1 MSKKYYW
8 LKLQRDFFKRH
19 DIRII
24 ESMPNGKDYLL
35 FYLKL
40 LCESIDH
47 NGNLRFSDQIPYN
60 EDMLATIT
68 NTNVDIVRSA
78 ITVFT
83 QLNMMELLDDGT
95 FYMSE
100 VEKMIGSET
109 EWAEKK
115 RAYRLNSGQCPQSV
129 LPMSD
134 KSKSIEKDIDKDI
147 DIIPPIIPPKGEKK
161 KTNRFVPPTIDEIS
175 EYCRERKNNINPE
188 RFFDF
193 YECKGW
199 MVGKNKMK
207 DWKAAVRTWEKHEN
221 AITKPKTTPV
231 SNIMEYEI
239 DNGDTHPQIPPYYGF
254 PKEWF
259 DGDDPVRDRFVKI
272 KQKQNFSIG
281 VTDDTIYSPDEL
293 WDKFILRK
301 RGYEYEQQFGFNDCP

>member
-1 MSKKYYW
+1 MAKKYYW

-95 FYMSE
+95 FYMNE

-115 RAYRLNSGQCPQSV
+115 RAYRLNSGQCPQNV

-134 KSKSIEKDIDKDI
+134 KSKSIDKDIDKDI
-147 DIIPPIIPPKGEKK
+147 DIELDIDIKRKEISKDISKRETKFTPPSLDEVKAYCIERG
-161 KTNRFVPPTIDEIS
+161 NTID
-175 EYCRERKNNINPE
+175 PE
-188 RFFDF
+188 SFIDF
-193 YECKGW
+193 YESKGW

-207 DWKAAVRTWEKHEN
+207 DWKAAIRTWEKH
-221 AITKPKTTPV
+221 
-231 SNIMEYEI
+231 
-239 DNGDTHPQIPPYYGF
+239 DNGGNGKNKGSSSAYMDAIKNRVSQV
-254 PKEWF
+254 
-259 DGDDPVRDRFVKI
+259 DDWV
-272 KQKQNFSIG
+272 
-281 VTDDTIYSPDEL
+281 
-293 WDKFILRK
+293 
-301 RGYEYEQQFGFNDCP
+301 